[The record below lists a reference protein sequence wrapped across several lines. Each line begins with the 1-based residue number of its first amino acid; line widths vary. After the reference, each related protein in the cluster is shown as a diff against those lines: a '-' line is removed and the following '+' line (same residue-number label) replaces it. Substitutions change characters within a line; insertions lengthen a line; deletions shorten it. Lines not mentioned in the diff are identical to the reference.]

1 MITSL
6 YASLLAL
13 SMVRLSVSAIKLRR
27 KNRISVGD
35 ELALRAHSNAVEYI
49 PISLVPVLTL
59 ELNGA
64 PQALIHVFEATLLH
78 PLCAG
83 ASRPGS
89 QDTGIGPANNALSVN
104 RLGVRRFV

>member
-1 MITSL
+1 MITCL

-49 PISLVPVLTL
+49 PISL
-59 ELNGA
+59 
-64 PQALIHVFEATLLH
+64 ALIHVLEATLFVGRI
-78 PLCAG
+78 P
-83 ASRPGS
+83 
-89 QDTGIGPANNALSVN
+89 TGISRHGYGACK
-104 RLGVRRFV
+104 